1 MSDETSAVSYRAS
14 HDSLSFWIH
23 VTPGSRH
30 EAIGGAHGDAL
41 RVRVTAAPSGGD
53 ANRACT
59 ALLARAFETHR
70 AWIQLDPA
78 SKGRRKR
85 VRIQGHAPALARRLS
100 RLASGGT
107 DLA

>member
-1 MSDETSAVSYRAS
+1 MSDSTGPVSYRAS

-23 VTPGSRH
+23 VTPGARH

-41 RVRVTAAPSGGD
+41 RIRVTAAPAGGA
-53 ANRACT
+53 ANRACA

-85 VRIQGHAPALARRLS
+85 VRIQGDAPSLARRLS
-100 RLASGGT
+100 DLASGGSEPG
-107 DLA
+107 

>member
-1 MSDETSAVSYRAS
+1 MSDEPGPVSYRAS

-23 VTPGSRH
+23 VTPGARQ

-41 RVRVTAAPSGGD
+41 RVKVTALPIGGD

-59 ALLARAFETHR
+59 ELLARAFETHR

-85 VRIQGHAPALARRLS
+85 VRIQGDAPSLTRRLS
-100 RLASGGT
+100 ELATEGGSV
-107 DLA
+107 

>member
-1 MSDETSAVSYRAS
+1 MSYRAT

-23 VTPGSRH
+23 VTPGARH

-41 RVRVTAAPSGGD
+41 RVHVTARPVGGD

-78 SKGRRKR
+78 STGRRKR
-85 VRIQGHAPALARRLS
+85 VRIQGDAATLTRRLS
-100 RLASGGT
+100 ELATEGEIP
-107 DLA
+107 